1 MVERLHDKTE
11 EDVTIA
17 ALAEEL
23 ELDKSAAWRR
33 VRSAM
38 DRGYLDNKEDRKGR
52 PAKLVT
58 TDALPDD
65 IEILPSPER
74 LQGCTVASDLGGVK
88 TNNLFEGADREEE
101 KVFSSTPSDTTAT
114 VQPREEFIL

>member
-1 MVERLHDKTE
+1 VHVAQRFERLRDETE
-11 EDVTIA
+11 KDVTIA

-23 ELDKSAAWRR
+23 ELDKSAVWRR

-65 IEILPSPER
+65 IEILPASER
-74 LQGCTVASDLGGVK
+74 WRMSVPANRAGLAFRAVLSEGDAK
-88 TNNLFEGADREEE
+88 IFELTKA
-101 KVFSSTPSDTTAT
+101 
-114 VQPREEFIL
+114 